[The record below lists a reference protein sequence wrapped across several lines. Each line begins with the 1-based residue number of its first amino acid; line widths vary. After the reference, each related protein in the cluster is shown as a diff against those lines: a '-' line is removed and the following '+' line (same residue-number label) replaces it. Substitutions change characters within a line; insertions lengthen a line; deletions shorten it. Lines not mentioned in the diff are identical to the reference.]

1 MVILLTLLTAGY
13 LLVVLRVRR
22 CARAGR
28 AAAAAGRAIGPLGAD
43 LPVDD
48 RPPVT
53 AVGWQP
59 DGGGFTCYV
68 DEGVAALD
76 AYLAEGFAA

>member
-13 LLVVLRVRR
+13 LLVVLGVRR
-22 CARAGR
+22 SARAGR
-28 AAAAAGRAIGPLGAD
+28 AAAAGRATGTLSAD
-43 LPVDD
+43 LPAED

-53 AVGWQP
+53 AVGWPP
-59 DGGGFTCYV
+59 DGGGFTSYV